1 MVEMMNNFEIT
12 RKRLT
17 NILLVQWSR
26 FGAVPIKIQGSTLF
40 TGVNGSGKS
49 TILDAMTYVYT
60 GNTQFNIAAKDKDR
74 SVLSYVRGDTKSKGQ
89 DQYLRKG
96 NVISY
101 IAMEFYAPADSAYI
115 TIGVCIE
122 SPDEQSFSPYWF
134 ICKNAKISDFNFYKK
149 NGKTISVTPR
159 NELRNNNGRLKAT
172 DFWKKEKGIEK
183 AQRVLGLRCKSD
195 VLHRKIMKM
204 VTFKPENNIDKFIR
218 DSVLPEQK
226 IETLYHIREQQQQF
240 TKIKETYSNILKL
253 QQLLESVEEKATEY
267 EKTDRAYNLKCAEY
281 YYQQYD
287 LAKSQLEETQKK
299 LEDETSK
306 HGRLKADY
314 EEAEKHFREAEKR
327 KNEAEINCKNNDLA
341 AQAEELE
348 KQLEDLNSQLEIAKN
363 NLSKIQTLQSSVLE
377 SINIS
382 GLDAK
387 QINTLTKLES
397 TDISP
402 DEKYAALSALK
413 KAVDAKID
421 NIKWSIKDNDK
432 KLEELEDEIRK
443 TGISIKKLEQNLSD
457 YPEYVSAA
465 IDGINSELKAM
476 NIDAKV
482 RTFAELVKSVDK
494 PEWRD
499 ALEIYLR
506 NNKFNLIIDSQYTS
520 QALEIFHRKGFQR
533 ITLILT
539 DKLED
544 YTAEPNSAA
553 QILTIPNQEARKY
566 ANYLLG
572 RLILCETLDELHD
585 HPKGGIMKDG
595 TVARGMG
602 ATNNSLKRVEYFIGQ
617 DAVKLQLQVRKKELE
632 ELNKQKN
639 ELEKTK
645 EELKTT
651 LKIMTD
657 YDFNGEHY
665 HFEAVN
671 IVPETTIRISR
682 ITASLNELRADPTL
696 TALSDQLNAATKAY
710 KDADKKRLEING
722 NLEVVNKEKRS
733 LSEYIERLT
742 ASVESAESQFNE
754 FIFLHLELKKEA
766 VSEYEKLK
774 KVNPNGIAVAEK
786 TITNYGAERK
796 NAITALETAQINYC
810 NLAGRSSEERGISY
824 IAVYRAER
832 NKLNNVD
839 AEETKN
845 KLSEKQKELE
855 SAFVTDFIASLC
867 ESLNNAKTEINAIN
881 NELSEFPFA
890 QDIYSFTAVP
900 SKEKAAF
907 FRIKDKLYEYDPI
920 FDTYRLRSD
929 FSQRISDDQE
939 LKQDIEDFLETI
951 LREADDEEY
960 TDYRTYYVYDM
971 QILNKATTHDI
982 ITDLSEKQGS
992 ASNGE
997 KQTPYFIIL
1006 AASLMQCYP
1015 KNSSCARLAFIDEAF
1030 AALSQERIE
1039 QMVKYFEQNGFQVM
1053 YAAPPEKINSIGKHI
1068 DSTVSLVEAGRY
1080 TYALEGLA
1088 DEIIKH
1094 NN

>member
-1 MVEMMNNFEIT
+1 MNNFEIT
-12 RKRLT
+12 RKMLT
-17 NILLVQWSR
+17 NMFLVQWSR
-26 FGAVPIKIQGSTLF
+26 FGAVPIKINGSTLF

-101 IAMEFYAPADSAYI
+101 IAMEFYSPADSAYI

-122 SPDEQSFSPYWF
+122 SPDEQSYSPYWF
-134 ICKNAKISDFNFYKK
+134 ICKDAKISDFNFYKK
-149 NGKTISVTPR
+149 NGNKISVTPK

-195 VLHRKIMKM
+195 ILHRKIMKM
-204 VTFKPENNIDKFIR
+204 MTFKPENNIDKFIR

-240 TKIKETYSNILKL
+240 AKIKETYSSILKL
-253 QQLLESVEEKATEY
+253 QRILDLVEEKTIEY
-267 EKTDRAYNLKCAEY
+267 EKADRAYNLKNAEY
-281 YYQQYD
+281 LYQQYD
-287 LAKSQLEETQKK
+287 ILNSQLERTYTELNIESDKQK
-299 LEDETSK
+299 
-306 HGRLKADY
+306 RLQSDY
-314 EEAEKHFREAEKR
+314 DEAEKR
-327 KNEAEINCKNNDLA
+327 FQEASEQKTEAEINFKNNDLA

-348 KQLEDLNSQLEIAKN
+348 KQLKELNINLEIAKKE
-363 NLSKIQTLQSSVLE
+363 LMSVQSLQISVLKT
-377 SINIS
+377 IS
-382 GLDAK
+382 NSTLNAK
-387 QINTLTKLES
+387 QIGILTKLES
-397 TDISP
+397 TEISS
-402 DEKYAALSALK
+402 DEKYTSLAALK
-413 KAVDAKID
+413 KYVDETID
-421 NIKWSIKDNDK
+421 RIKYDITTHSINLFD
-432 KLEELEDEIRK
+432 LEEKISRIDK
-443 TGISIKKLEQNLSD
+443 SIKKLERNLSD
-457 YPEYVSAA
+457 YPQYVNDA
-465 IDGINSELKAM
+465 IDGINAELKAM
-476 NIDAKV
+476 NIDARV

-499 ALEIYLR
+499 ALEIYLK
-506 NNKFNLIIDSQYTS
+506 NNKFNLIIDSKYTT
-520 QALEIFHRKGFQR
+520 QALKIFHKNKYERV
-533 ITLILT
+533 TLILT
-539 DKLED
+539 DKLEN

-553 QILTIPNQEARKY
+553 QILTIPNPEARKY

-595 TVARGMG
+595 TVSKGMG
-602 ATNNSLKRVEYFIGQ
+602 ARNNSLERVEYYIGQ
-617 DAVKLQLQVRKKELE
+617 DSFKLQLQKRKKELE
-632 ELNKQKN
+632 NFKQQKSD
-639 ELEKTK
+639 LEKNIEK
-645 EELKTT
+645 LKYD
-651 LKIMTD
+651 LKKMSD

-665 HFEAVN
+665 HFESVN
-671 IVPETTIRISR
+671 TVPEVSMKISHITTVIK
-682 ITASLNELRADPTL
+682 ELRNDPTL
-696 TALSDQLNAATKAY
+696 TALQDQLKAATEAFNAA
-710 KDADKKRLEING
+710 DQQRLNLKGQIEVNENKIN
-722 NLEVVNKEKRS
+722 E
-733 LSEYIERLT
+733 LSERINTLGD
-742 ASVESAESQFNE
+742 SVKLAEEQFNE
-754 FIFLHLELKKEA
+754 FILMHLELKKEA

-774 KVNPNGIAVAEK
+774 KTSSNGVAVAEK
-786 TITNYGAERK
+786 TLANYKADRNK
-796 NAITALETAQINYC
+796 AITELETVQIKYC
-810 NLAGRSSEERGISY
+810 NLAGRNSEERGISY
-824 IAVYRAER
+824 IAEYRAEK

-855 SAFVTDFIASLC
+855 SAFVTDFVASLC
-867 ESLNNAKTEINAIN
+867 ESLNNAKAEINAIN
-881 NELSEFPFA
+881 KELSEFPFA
-890 QDIYSFTAVP
+890 QDTYSFIARP
-900 SKEKAAF
+900 SKEKMAF
-907 FRIKDKLYEYDPI
+907 FRIKDKLYEYDNI
-920 FDTYRLRSD
+920 FDSYRLVPD
-929 FSQRISDDQE
+929 FSQRINDDQE
-939 LKQDIEDFLETI
+939 LKQDIEDFLDTI
-951 LREADDEEY
+951 LNETDDEEY
-960 TDYRTYYVYDM
+960 TDYRTYFVYDM
-971 QILNKATTHDI
+971 QITNNAAAHDI

-1068 DSTVSLVEAGRY
+1068 DSTVSLVESGRY
-1080 TYALEGLA
+1080 TFALEGLT

-1094 NN
+1094 RSKT